1 MSTPVAIIIIV
12 VCAVI
17 FCIAG
22 FVLGSVMRQK
32 ANEKEIGSATQEA
45 TKIIN
50 DALQQAEHTK
60 KPALSKR
67 KMKFTSY
74 ALTPIKKS
82 AKGEAKFKNRKT
94 ASTKGKNILIKEQI
108 PLRQKMNP

>member
-1 MSTPVAIIIIV
+1 MSTPSAITIIV

-17 FCIAG
+17 FCIAV

-50 DALQQAEHTK
+50 DALQPAEHTK
-60 KPALSKR
+60 QASL
-67 KMKFTSY
+67 
-74 ALTPIKKS
+74 I
-82 AKGEAKFKNRKT
+82 EAKDEIHKLRADADIEIRERRSEVQKQENR
-94 ASTKGKNILIKEQI
+94 LHQRE
-108 PLRQKMNP
+108 